1 MRLRLKLTFGFFIIA
16 IMLFIAGAWSV
27 IQVKSTQSF
36 LKDLLENNLRKIVS
50 TRTLY
55 ESVEKN
61 QEGGMLFLLKKERE
75 GAALLDAS
83 DSIFTSNL
91 SELQKSETDK
101 EGTKLLNKIGLSYT
115 KLVAIKKSG
124 KDKLF
129 RAENSIYLNS
139 LYQQI
144 KIVEAD
150 VKALQKFYIDRMEK
164 LNLKIQES
172 ESKSITPGLVAMTA
186 AIIFALLFSFFVN
199 HYIVTPIVN
208 MKNKIDEQIERGVP
222 YEYDLEAD
230 DEISELSESIRI
242 LSTRI
247 IPKD

>member
-1 MRLRLKLTFGFFIIA
+1 
-16 IMLFIAGAWSV
+16 MLFIAGAWSV

-50 TRTLY
+50 TRTIY

-61 QEGGMLFLLKKERE
+61 QEGGMLLLLEKYKQ
-75 GAALLDAS
+75 GAALLEAS

-91 SELQKSETDK
+91 SELQNTESDSEG
-101 EGTKLLNKIGLSYT
+101 EKLISKIQKSYT
-115 KLVAIKKSG
+115 ALVALKKSG

-129 RAENSIYLNS
+129 KAENSIYLNS
-139 LYQQI
+139 LYRQI

-150 VKALQKFYIDRMEK
+150 VKALQKFYINRMEK

-208 MKNKIDEQIERGVP
+208 MTNKIDDLIERGVP